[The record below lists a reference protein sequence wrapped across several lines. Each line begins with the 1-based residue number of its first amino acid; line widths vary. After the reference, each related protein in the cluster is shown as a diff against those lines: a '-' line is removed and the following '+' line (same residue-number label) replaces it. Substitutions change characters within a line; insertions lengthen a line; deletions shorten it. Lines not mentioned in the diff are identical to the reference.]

1 MDRSNRSRSR
11 QELEAEHHPQA
22 IESRV
27 KDREGGGYLGDAI
40 LGAVDG
46 SVTTFAVVA
55 GVVGGG
61 FSGAVVV
68 VLGFAKLLADA
79 FSMGVSNYLGT
90 RSEQER
96 LEQARRR
103 EHRHIEEIPEGER
116 REIREIFQQK
126 GFGGETLEEI
136 VEVITQDRDLWVETM
151 LTEELGLQLESA
163 SPLRAG
169 LTTFLA
175 FVLVGAVPLIPFLI
189 PALSMQQAFIASGVV
204 TALAFAGVGL
214 AKGMALER
222 PLPRSTLETLLT
234 GGGAAVLAYA
244 VGHWLRQAYGV

>member
-1 MDRSNRSRSR
+1 MREPRPRE
-11 QELEAEHHPQA
+11 ELEDEHHPQA
-22 IESRV
+22 IESRIR
-27 KDREGGGYLGDAI
+27 DREGSGYLGDAI

-55 GVVGGG
+55 GVIGGG
-61 FSGAVVV
+61 FTGAVVV

-79 FSMGVSNYLGT
+79 FSMGVSNYLGS

-103 EHRHIEEIPEGER
+103 EHRHIDRIPEGER
-116 REIREIFQQK
+116 QEIREIFRQK
-126 GFGGETLEEI
+126 GFQGEALDEVVEI
-136 VEVITQDRDLWVETM
+136 ITRDRHVWVETM
-151 LTEELGLQLESA
+151 LREELGLQVDLV

-169 LTTFLA
+169 VTTFLA
-175 FVLVGAVPLIPFLI
+175 FVLVGLVPLVPFLI
-189 PALSMQQAFIASGVV
+189 PGLEMQQAFIASGIV

-214 AKGMALER
+214 VKGVVLER
-222 PLPRSTLETLLT
+222 PLLRSTVETLLT
-234 GGGAAVLAYA
+234 GGGAAVLAYL

>member
-1 MDRSNRSRSR
+1 MAEGRPRE
-11 QELEAEHHPQA
+11 ELEEEHHPHA
-22 IESRV
+22 IESRIR
-27 KDREGGGYLGDAI
+27 DREGGGYLGDAI

-55 GVVGGG
+55 GVFGGG
-61 FSGAVVV
+61 LTGAVVV

-103 EHRHIEEIPEGER
+103 EHRHIEKIPDGER
-116 REIREIFQQK
+116 QEIREIFQQK
-126 GFGGETLEEI
+126 GFEGEVLDEI
-136 VEVITQDRDLWVETM
+136 VEVITQDRELWVETM
-151 LTEELGLQLESA
+151 LREELGMQVEPQ

-169 LTTFLA
+169 VTTFVA
-175 FVLVGAVPLIPFLI
+175 FVLVGAVPLLPFLI
-189 PALSMQQAFIASGVV
+189 PGLAMQEAFIASGAV

-214 AKGMALER
+214 GKGAALER
-222 PLPRSTLETLLT
+222 PLLRSTLETLFT
-234 GGGAAVLAYA
+234 GGGAAVLAYL